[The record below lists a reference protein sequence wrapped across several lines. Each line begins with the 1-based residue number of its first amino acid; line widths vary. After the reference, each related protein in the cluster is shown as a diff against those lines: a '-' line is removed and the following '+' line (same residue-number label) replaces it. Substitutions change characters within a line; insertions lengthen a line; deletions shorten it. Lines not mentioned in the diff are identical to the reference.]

1 MEPLTLQNYI
11 TPPPQWHY
19 YSYASV
25 KGRVIKFVNN
35 PCWLLKKKKSS
46 LTLIGRFFKENV
58 ADFLVTNK
66 IITLRK
72 VVMFLVVTLAG
83 AGGDTLAGQH
93 QVARFAPAA
102 KVGCT
107 LYMIISRTWLIKG
120 TICRFYMGVHGTV
133 FQLRNTASIECFF
146 LLYFLDPNGR
156 YGRFYSIA
164 AWSIRDVTVIGGSY
178 QTVQLHHHDI
188 DISELDYPTTVCIST
203 TWTRQLGIEGSMV

>member
-1 MEPLTLQNYI
+1 M
-11 TPPPQWHY
+11 
-19 YSYASV
+19 
-25 KGRVIKFVNN
+25 
-35 PCWLLKKKKSS
+35 LKKKKLS

-107 LYMIISRTWLIKG
+107 LYMIIS
-120 TICRFYMGVHGTV
+120 
-133 FQLRNTASIECFF
+133 
-146 LLYFLDPNGR
+146 
-156 YGRFYSIA
+156 
-164 AWSIRDVTVIGGSY
+164 
-178 QTVQLHHHDI
+178 
-188 DISELDYPTTVCIST
+188 
-203 TWTRQLGIEGSMV
+203 